1 MGQWPPFP
9 VVLCGPQ
16 REGLGFSCASCSPAC
31 PRHLPQS
38 PGQLISLIEETTS
51 TEYRQEVATTLLK
64 LFLGQGL
71 ATDFLD
77 LLFQLELSRTSEA
90 WEGAACLRAPGGGWG
105 EEPRTPGMLGGEK
118 SRRPPAGGRWVQLR
132 RETGQIRK

>member
-1 MGQWPPFP
+1 M
-9 VVLCGPQ
+9 VLCGPQ

-31 PRHLPQS
+31 PRRLLQS

-71 ATDFLD
+71 AKDFLD

-90 WEGAACLRAPGGGWG
+90 WEGVACLRAPGGGQG
-105 EEPRTPGMLGGEK
+105 RSLGLQGCSEGRNPGVLLQEADG
-118 SRRPPAGGRWVQLR
+118 SS
-132 RETGQIRK
+132 